1 MPRLASATPAVRLLA
16 FETPDGLVRLLVGN
30 EAHVY
35 VLARIDMR
43 RPVREVR
50 VASHFPGRPID
61 IADSILNV
69 RIPPRGVVLLDVA
82 PKIVYTRLTTNRLC
96 LKIPSLSVCSPRD

>member
-16 FETPDGLVRLLVGN
+16 FETHDGLVRLLVGN
-30 EAHVY
+30 EAHIY

-50 VASHFPGRPID
+50 VASHFPGRPIEV
-61 IADSILNV
+61 ANSILNV
-69 RIPPRGVVLLDVA
+69 RIPPRGVVLLDVT
-82 PKIVYTRLTTNRLC
+82 PM
-96 LKIPSLSVCSPRD
+96 